1 MLEMESANVFWAF
14 LPVGLS
20 RLCRRLPRH
29 SPHLAARYGR
39 CVAPAL
45 VKRAPSTA
53 ALGGWIRHTVG
64 RKDTGP

>member
-45 VKRAPSTA
+45 V
-53 ALGGWIRHTVG
+53 
-64 RKDTGP
+64 